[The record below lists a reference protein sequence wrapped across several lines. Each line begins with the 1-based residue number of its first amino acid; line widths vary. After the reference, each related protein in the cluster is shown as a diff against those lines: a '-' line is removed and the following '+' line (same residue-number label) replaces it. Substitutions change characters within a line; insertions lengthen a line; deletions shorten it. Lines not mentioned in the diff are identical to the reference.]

1 MAKPIALAA
10 FDSFKGTAGAAELCG
25 AAARGLAD
33 AVTTREHPLSDGGD
47 GFGEVLAASGELRQ
61 TLEVG
66 TVDALGRAVIA
77 QVPLL
82 ATSEGLVAIVES
94 ARACGLAIVGG
105 AAGNDPL
112 AASTRGVGD
121 MVLAAVR
128 AGVGRI
134 VVGCG
139 GSATT
144 DGGRGALEVL
154 AAQDLG
160 RASIEVAVDVAT
172 VFTDAALRFAP
183 QKGASTEQVGVL
195 TDRLQRLAIDYAEAY
210 ATLVDRIPGSGAAG
224 GLAGGLAAL
233 GARIV
238 SGFELVAE
246 LTELS
251 RDLEGCELLLT
262 GEGRLDATSLEGK
275 VVVPLARMAPE
286 TTPVVVFA
294 GSAEPGCAEALNEAC
309 GRPVEVIDL
318 SATYGEQRCLEAP
331 GAVLEEAVRV
341 LAGAGKVTRT

>member
-25 AAARGLAD
+25 AAARGLAG
-33 AVTTREHPLSDGGD
+33 AFTTRQHPLSDGGD
-47 GFGEVLAASGELRQ
+47 GFGEVLAASGDLDQ
-61 TLEVG
+61 TLQVD
-66 TVDALGRAVIA
+66 TLDALGRAVRA
-77 QVPLL
+77 EVPLL
-82 ATSEGLVAIVES
+82 VMNDETVAIVES
-94 ARACGLAIVGG
+94 ARACGLAMVGG

-112 AASTRGVGD
+112 NASTRGVGD
-121 MVLAAVR
+121 MVLAAAR
-128 AGVGRI
+128 AGAERI

-154 AAQDLG
+154 EEHGLAHVG
-160 RASIEVAVDVAT
+160 IEVAVDVST
-172 VFTDAALRFAP
+172 VFTDAALHFAP
-183 QKGASTEQVGVL
+183 QKGASAEQVDEL
-195 TDRLQRLAIDYAEAY
+195 SDRLQRLAIDYAEAY
-210 ATLVDRIPGSGAAG
+210 ATLVDRLPGSGAAG

-246 LTELS
+246 LTELP

-275 VVVPLARMAPE
+275 VVVPLVRMAPAE
-286 TTPVVVFA
+286 ARVVVLA
-294 GSAEPGCAEALNEAC
+294 GSVEPGCTEALIEAC
-309 GRPVEVIDL
+309 GRQVEVIDL

-331 GAVLEEAVRV
+331 AAVLEVAVRE
-341 LAGAGKVTRT
+341 LLGAG